1 MSQNSPYLNDLL
13 RHLLAASQQQ
23 PPFNNSEPEPQAAH
37 FLTRLTELSNCEQ
50 WQDQQYQEAQQLV
63 ESIIANYP
71 LLTPALNRDLLW
83 LLGGNC
89 MHFLGDEEIASFQRI
104 DEYQYE
110 AQQKGEALSFKEAK
124 LAVMKPH

>member
-13 RHLLAASQQQ
+13 RHLLAESQQQ
-23 PPFNNSEPEPQAAH
+23 PPFNNSEPEPQIEQ
-37 FLTRLTELSNCEQ
+37 FLTKLTELSNCEQ
-50 WQDQQYQEAQQLV
+50 WQDKQYQEAQQLV

-110 AQQKGEALSFKEAK
+110 AQQKGETLSFKEAK
-124 LAVMKPH
+124 LALMKPH